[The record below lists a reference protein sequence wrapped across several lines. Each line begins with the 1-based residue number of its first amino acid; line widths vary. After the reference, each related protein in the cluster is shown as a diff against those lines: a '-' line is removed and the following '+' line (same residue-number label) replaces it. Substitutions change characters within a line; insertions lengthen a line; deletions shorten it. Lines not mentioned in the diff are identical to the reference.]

1 MNRKNNMWKAVIAIA
16 VALAF
21 VLPGSAVFAYDKEL
35 MNNSEII
42 VEIDSAGLYPFS
54 YRNEKSGDTSIF
66 PTPDASNLGV
76 LGDTFYGYIC
86 YDSGGVLPNG
96 PVSFQSDN
104 PGIITLL
111 KATVSSS
118 FISGGTWAEGTWYAC
133 QYDNGWLWTIDEVTG
148 NMTLIGGGGA
158 SLNGLAYDPIT
169 GKMYGAGS
177 YDLYVINMSNG
188 GQTYVGPFNNG
199 GVIVG
204 IAFDGGGN
212 LYGED
217 IGTDSLYSI
226 NTLTG
231 AATLI
236 GPFGM
241 NLGYAQDMAYDID
254 NNILYLAA
262 FTGNGYLC
270 TCNVATGAL
279 TIVGEFQRNAE
290 IDGFAIPYTIS
301 QPPETPQRPNGPTE
315 GIVDYNYTFSTSTTD
330 PEGNQVYYKWN
341 WSDGTFSNWLG
352 PYDSGDVVLAHHT
365 WMGAGTYEVRVKAK
379 DIYSHESSWSDPKTI
394 HIVNEATLEIGNITG
409 GLFKVNAVIKNTG
422 GVDALA
428 VNWSITLDGGF
439 ILAGKETSGK
449 ITGISTGG
457 EVAISSDFILGFG
470 KTVITVS
477 AETAGSSDTVEQD
490 AFVLLFFIK

>member
-1 MNRKNNMWKAVIAIA
+1 MKQKNMWTAIVAVA

-21 VLPGSAVFAYDKEL
+21 VLPGTAVFAYDKEL
-35 MNNSEII
+35 MNNSEIT
-42 VEIDSAGLYPFS
+42 VERDSAGLYPFS

-66 PTPDASNLGV
+66 STSDTSNLGV

-86 YDSGGVLPNG
+86 YDAGGVLPNG

-104 PGIITLL
+104 PGTITLL
-111 KATVSSS
+111 KETVSSS
-118 FISGGTWAEGTWYAC
+118 FISGGTWADGIWYGC

-148 NMTLIGGGGA
+148 NMTLIGGGGG

-204 IAFDGGGN
+204 IAFDGEGN

-226 NTLTG
+226 NTVTG

-262 FTGNGYLC
+262 FTGSGYLC
-270 TCNVATGAL
+270 TCDVATGAL

-301 QPPETPQRPNGPTE
+301 QPPETPERPEGPTD

-341 WSDGTFSNWLG
+341 WDDGTFSNWLG

-365 WMGAGTYEVRVKAK
+365 WTGAGTYEVKVKAK
-379 DIYSHESSWSDPKTI
+379 DIYSHESSWSDPKTT
-394 HIVNEATLEIGNITG
+394 HIVNKATLEIGNITG

-439 ILAGKETSGK
+439 ILSGKETSGK
-449 ITGISTGG
+449 ITGISAGG
-457 EVAISSDFILGFG
+457 EVAISSGFIFGFG

-477 AETAGSSDTVEQD
+477 AETAGSSDIVEQD